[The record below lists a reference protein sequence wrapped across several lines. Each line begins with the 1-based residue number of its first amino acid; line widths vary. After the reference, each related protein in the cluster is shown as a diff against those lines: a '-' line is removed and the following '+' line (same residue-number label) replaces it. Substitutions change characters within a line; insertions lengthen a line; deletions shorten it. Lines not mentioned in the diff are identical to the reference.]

1 MKHSIK
7 QFTLQGLIT
16 LLMLFFMQSVL
27 FAQDQGGGT
36 GGGTGGGSAEG
47 GGGGVNVNITENG
60 GDWYAQPW
68 VWIVGVALFV
78 LLLIA
83 LLRGGSDSR
92 NTTGRTERVTVTKQT
107 SSDSDANL

>member
-1 MKHSIK
+1 MKHLTK

-16 LLMLFFMQSVL
+16 LMMLFFMQAVL

-36 GGGTGGGSAEG
+36 GGGTGE
-47 GGGGVNVNITENG
+47 GGGGVNVNITEKG
-60 GDWYAQPW
+60 GDWYTQPW

-83 LLRGGSDSR
+83 LLRGNSDTR
-92 NTTGRTERVTVTKQT
+92 TTSGRTDRVTVTKQT
-107 SSDSDANL
+107 SSDADTNL